1 MFSGSDAQSGKQIVK
16 LPRRFLAVLHGQQ
29 AHQITHLIHLIV
41 LIVWL
46 ADRIST
52 KIKEKINAIVSIL
65 ERETEMKLSDVQ
77 GRLDNLEMQMEKLRV
92 LKMEEHAMHMAG
104 DQWQVRLGRKIVE
117 LEVEKGELT
126 ERVKLLEKK
135 VHKLDMAYP
144 L

>member
-1 MFSGSDAQSGKQIVK
+1 MDVQV
-16 LPRRFLAVLHGQQ
+16 LPA
-29 AHQITHLIHLIV
+29 INHLIYLIV
-41 LIVWL
+41 LNVWL
-46 ADRIST
+46 ADHIST
-52 KIKEKINAIVSIL
+52 KIRGKIDAIVSIR
-65 ERETEMKLSDVQ
+65 EHETEMKLSDVQ
-77 GRLDNLEMQMEKLRV
+77 GHLDNLEMQMEKLRV

-135 VHKLDMAYP
+135 VHELDMAYP